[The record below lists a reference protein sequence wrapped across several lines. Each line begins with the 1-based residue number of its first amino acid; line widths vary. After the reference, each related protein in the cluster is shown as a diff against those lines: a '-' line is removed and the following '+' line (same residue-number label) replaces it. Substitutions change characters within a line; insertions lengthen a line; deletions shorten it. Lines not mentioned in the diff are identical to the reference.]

1 MKYDSWEY
9 LRWKTIFIFIVID
22 EYKVFTFGDG
32 RHGKLGQGDEC
43 FSNLFK
49 PTLIKSFKGFMVIGV
64 SCGGCHTLVQAV
76 EKKFDDSAES
86 EEEGGA
92 LQNSMSESLHEAN
105 KTLKPGNFTF
115 PGVSPRDK
123 RRLKDDLVSTNMIV
137 LYCYKV

>member
-1 MKYDSWEY
+1 M
-9 LRWKTIFIFIVID
+9 ID
-22 EYKVFTFGDG
+22 EYKIFTFGDG

-76 EKKFDDSAES
+76 EKNADGSAES
-86 EEEGGA
+86 EEECGA

-105 KTLKPGNFTF
+105 KALKPGNFTF

-123 RRLKDDLVSTNMIV
+123 RRLKDDVVSTVPV
-137 LYCYKV
+137 LLTMFW